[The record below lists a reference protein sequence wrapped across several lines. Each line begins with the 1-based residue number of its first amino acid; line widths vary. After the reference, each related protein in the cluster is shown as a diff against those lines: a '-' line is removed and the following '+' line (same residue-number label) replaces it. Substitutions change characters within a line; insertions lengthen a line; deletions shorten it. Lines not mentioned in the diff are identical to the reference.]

1 MLSMQNNIKSASIAS
16 SKIYAFSF
24 CAISLWIFAN
34 RIHCRPSLRQDRLI
48 WPTFGQ
54 RCGFIRPKR
63 LTALSQWTR
72 HRKKPRRTLDFR
84 SRNTSLP
91 LRGGELTSRAE
102 IGDLDELGMLLEQ
115 IFRGNPG
122 SGEGFLA
129 ILDRRPAH
137 IALHISQPGAT
148 RA

>member
-54 RCGFIRPKR
+54 RCGFISAEKIDRFV
-63 LTALSQWTR
+63 TMDASQEEAA
-72 HRKKPRRTLDFR
+72 KDLG
-84 SRNTSLP
+84 LP
-91 LRGGELTSRAE
+91 VA
-102 IGDLDELGMLLEQ
+102 
-115 IFRGNPG
+115 
-122 SGEGFLA
+122 
-129 ILDRRPAH
+129 
-137 IALHISQPGAT
+137 
-148 RA
+148 